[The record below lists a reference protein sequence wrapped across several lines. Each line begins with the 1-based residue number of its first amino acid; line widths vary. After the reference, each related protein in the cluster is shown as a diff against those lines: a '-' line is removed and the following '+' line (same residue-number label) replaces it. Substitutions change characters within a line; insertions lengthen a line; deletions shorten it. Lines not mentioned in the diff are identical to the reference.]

1 MNGVE
6 LLIRMSDLD
15 SKIILEGNKLL
26 EEFKGTFMENYVANV
41 LTYMLSELTKVFDCY
56 SLK

>member
-1 MNGVE
+1 MNDVE

-26 EEFKGTFMENYVANV
+26 EEFKGSFMENYVANV